1 MKQNFFTVMAVLYL
15 GLSDGNMPVLQ
26 EPSNN
31 QNMIHEET
39 KTDKDVLSD
48 LNHRFIQNFIKMD
61 TAAHNEIIHQNFV
74 CINGNGTISDHK
86 EYMKGWA
93 NGYTAS
99 GYSKFWY
106 TDEDIR
112 IFGDVALVRAK
123 TVYTKNVDGKEVSGN
138 SLYTDTYIKEN
149 GRWWCVQAQIT
160 PVK

>member
-1 MKQNFFTVMAVLYL
+1 MQNLFTVIAVLYL
-15 GLSDGNMPVLQ
+15 GFTDGDVSMTQDTLK
-26 EPSNN
+26 N
-31 QNMIHEET
+31 QVMINTDT
-39 KTDKDVLSD
+39 KTDEDVLSE

-74 CINGNGTISDHK
+74 CINGNGTIADRK

-93 NGYTAS
+93 NGYNAA
-99 GYSKFWY
+99 GYSKFGY

-112 IFGDVALVRAK
+112 IFGDMALVRAK

-138 SLYTDTYIKEN
+138 SMYTDTYIKQN